1 VSKNLTLWYH
11 LSGLQIYSLYAMDRI
26 SQETYDKYIKAITE
40 ISKAITSDQYL
51 EDILKLIVMVT
62 AKVTGVDICSLWLV
76 EENEKGKRA
85 RLKATQAIDPDYV
98 MDRVLNMNEGVVG
111 FVASTNRP
119 LIVEDVLKE
128 PRFKEKEMAK
138 KLGLVSMVS
147 VPMHVKEDNVIGVL
161 NCFTTK
167 PHRFSEI
174 ELNLITTVANQ
185 AAVAIFNTE
194 LMVKTKVIQEE
205 LEARK
210 LVERAKDV
218 LMRRRNISGEQAYRW
233 IQKRSMDLRKSM
245 RQVAEAILLSDEF

>member
-1 VSKNLTLWYH
+1 
-11 LSGLQIYSLYAMDRI
+11 
-26 SQETYDKYIKAITE
+26 
-40 ISKAITSDQYL
+40 
-51 EDILKLIVMVT
+51 MVT
-62 AKVTGVDICSLWLV
+62 VKVIGVDICSLWLV

-98 MDRVLNMNEGVVG
+98 KDRVLDMNEGVVG
-111 FVASTNRP
+111 FVASKNKP
-119 LIVEDVLKE
+119 LIIANVLKE

-138 KLGLVSMVS
+138 KLGLVSMLS
-147 VPMHVKEDNVIGVL
+147 VPMHVKEDKVIGVL

-167 PHRFSEI
+167 PHKFSEI

-205 LEARK
+205 LEVRK

-218 LMRRRNISGEQAYRW
+218 LMRQHNMGGEQAYRW

-245 RQVAEAILLSDEF
+245 REVSEAILLSNEL

>member
-1 VSKNLTLWYH
+1 
-11 LSGLQIYSLYAMDRI
+11 MDRI
-26 SQETYDKYIKAITE
+26 SEETYDRYIKAITE
-40 ISKAITSDQYL
+40 ISKAITSDRYL

-98 MDRVLNMNEGVVG
+98 KDRVLDMNEGVVG
-111 FVASTNRP
+111 FVASKNKP
-119 LIVEDVLKE
+119 LIIANVLKE

-138 KLGLVSMVS
+138 KLGLVSMLS
-147 VPMHVKEDNVIGVL
+147 VPMHVKEDKVIGVL

-167 PHRFSEI
+167 PHKFSEI

-205 LEARK
+205 LEVRK

-218 LMRRRNISGEQAYRW
+218 LMRQRNMGGEQAYRW

-245 RQVAEAILLSDEF
+245 RQVSEAILLSNEL